1 MTQKVKTGER
11 RSAGDHGLRTGPRL
25 NRQTFKTSREMD
37 FFSQKELVTQTGH
50 DASEWPLVFLKE
62 MIDNALDACDEHDIP
77 PTIRVQADA
86 EGISVCD
93 NGPGIPVETLEA
105 ALDFKIRA
113 SNREAYVAPDR
124 GAQGNALKTIL
135 PMPSVLDSAGSA
147 IVQAHGVRH
156 TIRFRIDEISQRRT
170 IDRKADRVDTAGTLI
185 RIEWPARE
193 QAGQPVWPFPG
204 ARLFLPDDGRWVPRP
219 TLPELF
225 RQLCI
230 GFVMFNPHLSL
241 TTEWFGE
248 AESWEATD
256 TAWRK
261 WRPSWPTS
269 PHWYELRHIRRL
281 LAAYITTDRDNGQ
294 DRLVSEFI
302 ATFDGL
308 TGSAKRTQVLDA
320 CGLKRAR
327 LSSFV
332 VDGRLDDEAVAR
344 LLAVMQG
351 HSRPVKSRRL
361 GIIGKD
367 HFARRFEELGI
378 DSDSFGYGQKLAKDG
393 LPQVLET
400 AFAYRGEQAPPERLI
415 YCGANWS
422 AAIRNPFRTFGS
434 SGEGLE
440 AVLNQQRVSR
450 SEPVIF
456 ALHAAQPRIEY
467 TDRGKSALVVHGSA
481 DDQEGDQ

>member
-1 MTQKVKTGER
+1 MQKVKT
-11 RSAGDHGLRTGPRL
+11 ATLHAAANHGLPQSPRL
-25 NRQTFKTSREMD
+25 HRQTFKTSREMD

-62 MIDNALDACDEHDIP
+62 MVDNALDACDEHEIP

-86 EGISVCD
+86 EGISVSD
-93 NGPGIPVETLEA
+93 NGPGLPRETLEA

-135 PMPSVLDSAGSA
+135 PMPSVLDPAGS
-147 IVQAHGVRH
+147 VVVEAHGTRH
-156 TIRFRIDEISQRRT
+156 TLRFRIDEISQRPT
-170 IDRKADRVDTAGTLI
+170 IDRREERGADHGTLV
-185 RIEWPARE
+185 RIQWPAKE
-193 QAGQPVWPFPG
+193 SGGHPAWPFPG
-204 ARLFLPDDGRWVPRP
+204 SCLFLPDDGRWVPKP

-241 TTEWFGE
+241 ALDWFGE
-248 AESWEATD
+248 KESWQATD
-256 TAWRK
+256 TTWHK
-261 WRPSWPTS
+261 WRPCWPTS

-281 LAAYITTDRDNGQ
+281 IAAYITNDRDNGR

-308 TGSAKRTQVLDA
+308 TGSAKRTKVLEA

-327 LSSFV
+327 LSCFV
-332 VDGRLDDEAVAR
+332 INGRLDEEAVCR
-344 LLAVMQG
+344 LLAAMKDQ
-351 HSRPVKSRRL
+351 SRPVKSKLL
-361 GIIGKD
+361 GVIGKD
-367 HFARRFEELGI
+367 HFAQRFAELGI
-378 DSDSFGYGQKLAKDG
+378 DDESFGYSVKLAKAG

-400 AFAYRGEQAPPERLI
+400 AFAYRGVEAPRERLM
-415 YCGANWS
+415 YSGANWS
-422 AAIRNPFRTFGS
+422 AAIRNPFRSFGS

-440 AVLNQQRVSR
+440 SVLHQQRVSR

-467 TDRGKSALVVHGSA
+467 TDRGKSALVVHGNA
-481 DDQEGDQ
+481 DDQEVVE